1 MKDGEERWD
10 GGDELLLRR
19 LEMEDGPLG
28 NSAAMIGVG
37 HVRGSASV
45 E

>member
-1 MKDGEERWD
+1 MRDGGERWD
-10 GGDELLLRR
+10 GGDELLLR
-19 LEMEDGPLG
+19 LEMDDGALG

-37 HVRGSASV
+37 HVRGSASI

>member
-1 MKDGEERWD
+1 MRDGGERWD
-10 GGDELLLRR
+10 GGDELLLR
-19 LEMEDGPLG
+19 LEMEDGALG

-37 HVRGSASV
+37 HVRGSAAA

>member
-1 MKDGEERWD
+1 MRDGEERWS
-10 GGDELLLRR
+10 GGDEQLLL
-19 LEMEDGPLG
+19 LEMDGALG

-37 HVRGSASV
+37 HVRGSASI